1 MKGGLTKSQ
10 VDRLGDRLRNDL
22 HNETDLKLLDEFRR
36 SFHEAYETT
45 IKTIRD
51 RTNLE
56 PTGRPAKSTSA
67 IIEKLKRESI
77 RLSQIQDI
85 AGCRIVVAT
94 IIEQNVV
101 VSSLC
106 EAFPEKIIVDRR
118 LNPSHGYRGVHT
130 IILVNGKSIEIQV
143 RSSLQHL
150 WAEFSEKLAD
160 IIDPSIKYGG
170 GDDDIRDLLQGN
182 AGLVTRIE
190 EIELQIAH
198 ILNQEKDVKTKMQL
212 EELQKQIIVIKQ
224 TMTRDLNHAIG
235 RYSKL

>member
-1 MKGGLTKSQ
+1 MNGRLTKSQ
-10 VDRLGDRLRNDL
+10 VDRLGDKLKNNL

-45 IKTIRD
+45 INTIRD
-51 RTNLE
+51 RANID

-67 IIEKLKRESI
+67 IIDKLKRESI

-118 LNPSHGYRGVHT
+118 LKPSHGYRGVH
-130 IILVNGKSIEIQV
+130 IIAQINEKPIEIQV
-143 RSSLQHL
+143 RSTLQHL
-150 WAEFSEKLAD
+150 WAEFSEKLSD
-160 IIDPSIKYGG
+160 VIDPRIKYGG
-170 GDDDIRDLLQGN
+170 GAEDIQALLQGN
-182 AGLVTRIE
+182 TAIVTE
-190 EIELQIAH
+190 NENLELNIA
-198 ILNQEKDVKTKMQL
+198 LLTKKDLDSDDKIRL
-212 EELQKQIIVIKQ
+212 EELQNGVSEVRAKMAKH
-224 TMTRDLNHAIG
+224 LNKFIG
-235 RYSKL
+235 IYSKL

>member
-1 MKGGLTKSQ
+1 M
-10 VDRLGDRLRNDL
+10 
-22 HNETDLKLLDEFRR
+22 
-36 SFHEAYETT
+36 
-45 IKTIRD
+45 
-51 RTNLE
+51 
-56 PTGRPAKSTSA
+56 
-67 IIEKLKRESI
+67 
-77 RLSQIQDI
+77 
-85 AGCRIVVAT
+85 VAT

-182 AGLVTRIE
+182 ARLVTRIE

-212 EELQKQIIVIKQ
+212 EELQKQIIEIKQ